1 MKGPTTKMKYIKLKK
16 KKFGPGL
23 APWPPPGSNP
33 YIYIGISASN
43 IVLSFSFWVYSKINN
58 KNRRRRRRKKTS
70 GLDPKFVMS
79 YITFYLKPVCFFNNF
94 DPFDLKFHSE
104 GILSLLCR
112 FATLLVLAKQWSS
125 TRWRPCRLARCRS
138 VWVFPFFFFFFFFN

>member
-1 MKGPTTKMKYIKLKK
+1 MGLKVLKGPTTKMKYIKLKK
-16 KKFGPGL
+16 KKFGPG
-23 APWPPPGSNP
+23 PGPLTPTWVQSLYIYI

-70 GLDPKFVMS
+70 GLDPKFVMT

-112 FATLLVLAKQWSS
+112 FATLLVLA
-125 TRWRPCRLARCRS
+125 
-138 VWVFPFFFFFFFFN
+138 